1 MKCPFKSGD
10 KIVCIKNIDE
20 TKGIMI
26 SSQGDIIT
34 KNNIDKLYE
43 VIMISLR
50 NGINFPMIYS
60 DGGRYLVSDWS
71 CYITLKEYRK
81 LKLKKINES
90 SL

>member
-20 TKGIMI
+20 AKGIMI

-60 DGGRYLVSDWS
+60 DGGRYLVSDW
-71 CYITLKEYRK
+71 ITLKEYRK